1 MGEGCS
7 IFVEKF
13 TFCEDVTIYLWDPHK
28 SKAVR
33 RLTASY
39 YIWRVFTKH
48 TFGGLFTNKL
58 PELWSTVCRHS
69 FLKMIPLFGGGR
81 NSTTSDIIATKF
93 SPIVCFI
100 IKNKNISYGSDPAV
114 PSSS

>member
-1 MGEGCS
+1 
-7 IFVEKF
+7 
-13 TFCEDVTIYLWDPHK
+13 
-28 SKAVR
+28 
-33 RLTASY
+33 
-39 YIWRVFTKH
+39 
-48 TFGGLFTNKL
+48 
-58 PELWSTVCRHS
+58 
-69 FLKMIPLFGGGR
+69 MIPLFGGGR